1 MASGDAVREAGEVP
15 APSGRPQCTTEFPI
29 DEETAMASDQ
39 QRSAA
44 DTAPTDE
51 AKAKFRE
58 ALDRKNAA
66 RHRTADG
73 ESNTGSVHGSETVG
87 PVQRTFRRKSG

>member
-1 MASGDAVREAGEVP
+1 MTTSKDETP
-15 APSGRPQCTTEFPI
+15 ATTPSE
-29 DEETAMASDQ
+29 D
-39 QRSAA
+39 
-44 DTAPTDE
+44 

-66 RHRTADG
+66 SHRTADAS
-73 ESNTGSVHGSETVG
+73 SNTGSVHGSETVG